1 MIASIASPIGM
12 MLAGTLADYVFEPM
26 MQVGGWG
33 VDLFA
38 WLVGTGPGAG
48 MGLMMVLAGAVG
60 VILGLSGFIIPSI
73 RNLERLI
80 PDCETEPEPE
90 VAAADTVEAEA

>member
-1 MIASIASPIGM
+1 
-12 MLAGTLADYVFEPM
+12 M

-33 VDLFA
+33 TDLFG

-73 RNLERLI
+73 RNLEKLI

-90 VAAADTVEAEA
+90 VATSETVEA